1 MLARSEVRPPAA
13 SRAERARLVEAHLPL
28 CTAAARGLL
37 RRLRPGLLEFG
48 DCVQAASLALV
59 QCAERFDDSKGV
71 PFDAYVRP
79 RLRGAVLDLLRAEL
93 RSRPHAA
100 QRLADRAQHLEPA
113 ATDRDDLDQ
122 FLTVVAELGL
132 GLMLEGAASVDPS
145 TADAHLYAALQ
156 RDLVRQVE
164 QLPERLRALLR
175 LHYFQH
181 VPFADIARDWGL
193 TPGRISQ
200 LHSEA
205 LRKLSTML
213 EG

>member
-1 MLARSEVRPPAA
+1 M
-13 SRAERARLVEAHLPL
+13 
-28 CTAAARGLL
+28 
-37 RRLRPGLLEFG
+37 LEFN

-100 QRLADRAQHLEPA
+100 QRLADRAQHLEPSA
-113 ATDRDDLDQ
+113 PERDDLDQ
-122 FLTVVAELGL
+122 FLGVVAELGL
-132 GLMLEGAASVDPS
+132 GLMLEGAASVDPVA
-145 TADAHLYAALQ
+145 ADSHLYAALM
-156 RDLVRQVE
+156 RDLKRQVE
-164 QLPERLRALLR
+164 QLPERLRDLVR

-181 VPFADIARDWGL
+181 VPFADIARDWQV

-200 LHSEA
+200 LHSDA
-205 LRKLSTML
+205 LRKLRTTL
-213 EG
+213 EDD

>member
-1 MLARSEVRPPAA
+1 MLARSEARPPAA

-28 CTAAARGLL
+28 CAAAARGLL

-100 QRLADRAQHLEPA
+100 QRLADRARHLEPSA
-113 ATDRDDLDQ
+113 PDRDELDD
-122 FLTVVAELGL
+122 FLAMVADLGL
-132 GLMLEGAASVDPS
+132 GLMLESAAVLDSA
-145 TADAHLYAALQ
+145 TTDAHLYAALK

-164 QLPERLRALLR
+164 QLPERLRALVR
-175 LHYFQH
+175 QHYFQH
-181 VPFADIARDWGL
+181 VPFADIARDWAL

-200 LHSEA
+200 LHSDA
-205 LRKLSTML
+205 LRKLKTTL
-213 EG
+213 EM